1 MIKAVFLDFYNTLVH
16 FSPMREDVQAQ
27 ACRGFGTQASPDG
40 LARGYALADAY
51 MDSENA
57 GDVPL
62 ARRSPE
68 EQRRFFAEYERLVLQ
83 GAGVD
88 VDLGTAERIWDQVL
102 RIPHGLALYHD
113 ALPALDMLKLQ
124 SMTLG
129 VLSNITRDNII
140 GDMDALFQ
148 ELGLAP
154 YLDFTVTSGEV
165 GRGKPHPPIFLAALE
180 RAGVEPHEA
189 LHVGDSHAS
198 DVVGALG
205 VGIHPLLLDRDGT
218 QTHVID
224 CPRISSLVEV
234 VEHLG

>member
-1 MIKAVFLDFYNTLVH
+1 MIKAVLLDFYNTLVH
-16 FSPMREDVQAQ
+16 FDPVREEVQAR
-27 ACRGFGTQASPDG
+27 ACGSFGIQTTPDG

-62 ARRSPE
+62 ACRSPE

-88 VDLGTAERIWDQVL
+88 VDLKTAAHIWEKVRQV
-102 RIPHGLALYHD
+102 PYGMALYD
-113 ALPALDMLKLQ
+113 DVLPALDLLRLRE
-124 SMTLG
+124 MTLG
-129 VLSNITRDNII
+129 VLSNIDR
-140 GDMDALFQ
+140 DMDALSQ

-165 GRGKPHPPIFLAALE
+165 GRGKPHPPIFLTALE
-180 RAGVEPHEA
+180 RADVEPREA
-189 LHVGDSHAS
+189 LHVGDSYAS
-198 DVVGALG
+198 DVQGARG
-205 VGIHPLLLDRDGT
+205 VGIHPLLLDRDGIHT
-218 QTHVID
+218 DVTD

-234 VEHLG
+234 VEYL

>member
-16 FSPMREDVQAQ
+16 FDPAREQVQAW
-27 ACRGFGTQASPDG
+27 ACGSFGIQTTPDG
-40 LARGYALADAY
+40 LARGYALADTY

-68 EQRRFFAEYERLVLQ
+68 EQRRFFAEYQQLVLQ

-88 VDLGTAERIWDQVL
+88 VDLPTAGRIWDKVRQT
-102 RIPHGLALYHD
+102 PYGLALYD
-113 ALPALDMLKLQ
+113 DVLPALDLLRLREL
-124 SMTLG
+124 TLG
-129 VLSNITRDNII
+129 VLSNIDRDM
-140 GDMDALFQ
+140 GALSQ
-148 ELGLAP
+148 ELGLEP

-165 GRGKPHPPIFLAALE
+165 GRGKPHPPIFLTALE
-180 RAGVEPHEA
+180 RAGVEPREV

-198 DVVGALG
+198 DVVGARG
-205 VGIHPLLLDRDGT
+205 VGIRPLLLDRDGT
-218 QTHVID
+218 QTHVTD
-224 CPRISSLVEV
+224 CPRIASLVEV

>member
-16 FSPMREDVQAQ
+16 FSPMREDVQAR
-27 ACRGFGTQASPDG
+27 ACSSFGIQTTPDG

-57 GDVPL
+57 GDLPL
-62 ARRSPE
+62 ARRSQE
-68 EQRRFFAEYERLVLQ
+68 EQRRFFAEYERLILQ

-88 VDLGTAERIWDQVL
+88 VDLPTAGRIWDNVL
-102 RIPHGLALYHD
+102 RVPHGLALYD
-113 ALPALDMLKLQ
+113 DVLPALDLLRLRE
-124 SMTLG
+124 MTLG
-129 VLSNITRDNII
+129 VLSNINRD
-140 GDMDALFQ
+140 METLSQ

-180 RAGVEPHEA
+180 RAGVVEPREV
-189 LHVGDSHAS
+189 LHVGDSYAS
-198 DVVGALG
+198 DVLGARG

-218 QTHVID
+218 QTHVTD
-224 CPRISSLVEV
+224 CPRISSLMEV

>member
-16 FSPMREDVQAQ
+16 FSPMREEVQAQ
-27 ACRGFGTQASPDG
+27 ACRSFDIQATPDG

-83 GAGVD
+83 GAGVE
-88 VDLGTAERIWDQVL
+88 VDLPTAGRIWEKVRQ
-102 RIPHGLALYHD
+102 IPYGLALYD
-113 ALPALDMLKLQ
+113 DVLPALDLLKLREL
-124 SMTLG
+124 TLG
-129 VLSNITRDNII
+129 VLSNIDRD
-140 GDMDALFQ
+140 METLSQ
-148 ELGLAP
+148 ELGLGP

-165 GRGKPHPPIFLAALE
+165 GRGKPHPPIFLTALE
-180 RAGVEPHEA
+180 RAGVEPRET
-189 LHVGDSHAS
+189 LHVGDSYAS
-198 DVVGALG
+198 DVVGAHG

-218 QTHVID
+218 QTHVTD
-224 CPRISSLVEV
+224 CPRISSLMEIP
-234 VEHLG
+234 EHLG

>member
-1 MIKAVFLDFYNTLVH
+1 MIKAVFLDFYNTLAH
-16 FSPMREDVQAQ
+16 FSPMREEVQAQ
-27 ACRGFGTQASPDG
+27 ACRSFGIQATPDG

-88 VDLGTAERIWDQVL
+88 VDLPTAARIWDKV
-102 RIPHGLALYHD
+102 RRTPHGLALYD
-113 ALPALDMLKLQ
+113 DVLPALDLLRLREL
-124 SMTLG
+124 TLG
-129 VLSNITRDNII
+129 VLSNIDR
-140 GDMDALFQ
+140 DMDALSR
-148 ELGLAP
+148 ELGLEP

-165 GRGKPHPPIFLAALE
+165 GRGKPHPPIFLTALE
-180 RAGVEPHEA
+180 RAGVVEPREV
-189 LHVGDSHAS
+189 LHVGDSYAS
-198 DVVGALG
+198 DIIGARG

-218 QTHVID
+218 QTHVTD
-224 CPRISSLVEV
+224 CPRIASLMEV